1 MGRKSL
7 SDKPLTPAEKQRRY
21 RERLRSQGKK
31 FVSIVVDASQ
41 PDPNQTNLVKD
52 DLVFQNEMLVLKNER
67 LVVENDHLKE
77 SLDFSEKFESV
88 WQGIAES
95 FRDELFL
102 EISLNTTQNS
112 RVSVLVDQWRNNPKV
127 NLYANSNKNLLTFI
141 QQLEEILK

>member
-41 PDPNQTNLVKD
+41 PDPNQLSLVSD
-52 DLVFQNEMLVLKNER
+52 SR
-67 LVVENDHLKE
+67 I
-77 SLDFSEKFESV
+77 LDIS
-88 WQGIAES
+88 Q
-95 FRDELFL
+95 LL
-102 EISLNTTQNS
+102 E
-112 RVSVLVDQWRNNPKV
+112 QWRNNPKV

>member
-41 PDPNQTNLVKD
+41 PDPNQT
-52 DLVFQNEMLVLKNER
+52 DLVVKNDDPKIQ
-67 LVVENDHLKE
+67 LIKQAID
-77 SLDFSEKFESV
+77 
-88 WQGIAES
+88 AA
-95 FRDELFL
+95 RD
-102 EISLNTTQNS
+102 
-112 RVSVLVDQWRNNPKV
+112 NPKFYKV
-127 NLYANSNKNLLTFI
+127 SNKDLVAFV